1 VPSRLRGSWGDATLS
16 EVKELPGQTT
26 LANLD
31 TLVGRIVVG
40 AVWGTAYTPAA
51 PTVSIAASYRPIVER
66 YWTRPHRRRT
76 LKR

>member
-1 VPSRLRGSWGDATLS
+1 
-16 EVKELPGQTT
+16 VKELPGQTT

-40 AVWGTAYTPAA
+40 AVWGTAYA